1 MRILVKNKKWETSFE
16 SVTLVCD
23 VKKADKGLFHIQFP
37 YNGKHIQI
45 TYCNLDL
52 TFQHLEKL
60 FNKFGKV
67 IHQTQFL
74 AS

>member
-1 MRILVKNKKWETSFE
+1 MKILVKNKKWETSFE

-23 VKKADKGLFHIQFP
+23 VKKSGQGLFHIQFP

-45 TYCNLDL
+45 TSCDLDL

-67 IHQTQFL
+67 VNPPQFL

>member
-16 SVTLVCD
+16 TITLVCD
-23 VKKADKGLFHIQFP
+23 VKKAEKGLFRIQFP
-37 YNGKHIQI
+37 YNGKEIQI
-45 TYCNLDL
+45 TSCNLDL

-60 FNKFGKV
+60 FNTLGKTV
-67 IHQTQFL
+67 NQQQFL

>member
-23 VKKADKGLFHIQFP
+23 VKAEKGIFHIQFP
-37 YNGKHIQI
+37 YNGKYIQI
-45 TYCNLDL
+45 KSCNLDL
-52 TFQHLEKL
+52 TFQHLERV
-60 FNKFGKV
+60 FNQFGRAV
-67 IHQTQFL
+67 EQQQFL